1 MTEPG
6 IDIRQLR
13 DLVVRPAL
21 DAIGLGGPAAE
32 ELMIGTI
39 LQESGGGHWLHQLGA
54 GPAIG
59 ICQMEPATHDD
70 LWRNFLRSRPDL
82 ASKVQ
87 RLMVEAQ
94 VGEIGVGGFAA
105 KPDNGAGR
113 AGEMAGNLYYAVAMA
128 RLVYAR
134 APEPLPP
141 AGDLAAQ
148 AVYYKRHYN
157 TADGAATVAQY
168 MANWQRAIG

>member
-1 MTEPG
+1 MTDQG

-13 DLVVRPAL
+13 DLVVRPTL

-59 ICQMEPATHDD
+59 ICQMEPDTHDD
-70 LWRNFLRSRPDL
+70 IWQNFLRFHPSL
-82 ASKVQ
+82 ATKVQ
-87 RLMVEAQ
+87 QLMIHTRIED
-94 VGEIGVGGFAA
+94 E
-105 KPDNGAGR
+105 DWY
-113 AGEMAGNLYYAVAMA
+113 EMAGNLYYAVAMA

-134 APEPLPP
+134 IEEPLPA
-141 AGDLAAQ
+141 AGDIAAQ
-148 AVYYKRHYN
+148 AAYYKRHYN

-168 MANWQRAIG
+168 MANWQRAVG

>member
-1 MTEPG
+1 MTEQG

-39 LQESGGGHWLHQLGA
+39 LQESGGGHWLHQMGA

-70 LWRNFLRSRPDL
+70 LWRNFLRSRSDL
-82 ASKVQ
+82 AAKVQ

-94 VGEIGVGGFAA
+94 VGEIGAS
-105 KPDNGAGR
+105 
-113 AGEMAGNLYYAVAMA
+113 EMAGNLYYAVAMA
-128 RLVYAR
+128 RLVYACV
-134 APEPLPP
+134 PEPLPP

-148 AVYYKRHYN
+148 AAYYKRHYN
-157 TADGAATVAQY
+157 TADGAATVEQY
-168 MANWQRAIG
+168 MANWQRAIT

>member
-1 MTEPG
+1 MTEQG

-21 DAIGLGGPAAE
+21 EAIGLGGPAAE

-39 LQESGGGHWLHQLGA
+39 LQESGGGHWLHQMGA
-54 GPAIG
+54 GSAIG

-70 LWRNFLRSRPDL
+70 LWRNFLRSRSDL
-82 ASKVQ
+82 AAKIQ

-94 VGEIGVGGFAA
+94 VGE
-105 KPDNGAGR
+105 DGAS
-113 AGEMAGNLYYAVAMA
+113 EMAGNLYYAVAMA

-134 APEPLPP
+134 VPEPLPP

-148 AVYYKRHYN
+148 AAYYKRHYN
-157 TADGAATVAQY
+157 TADGAATAAQY
-168 MANWQRAIG
+168 MANWQRAIT

>member
-1 MTEPG
+1 MNDQG

-39 LQESGGGHWLHQLGA
+39 LQESGGGHWLHQLGT

-70 LWRNFLRSRPDL
+70 IWRNFLRSRPDL
-82 ASKVQ
+82 AAKVQ

-94 VGEIGVGGFAA
+94 VGE
-105 KPDNGAGR
+105 DGAS
-113 AGEMAGNLYYAVAMA
+113 EMAGNLYYAVAMA

-141 AGDLAAQ
+141 AADLAAQ
-148 AVYYKRHYN
+148 AAYYKRHYN
-157 TADGAATVAQY
+157 TADGAATVAPY
-168 MANWQRAIG
+168 MANWQRAIA

>member
-1 MTEPG
+1 MTEQG

-21 DAIGLGGPAAE
+21 EAIGLGGPAAE
-32 ELMIGTI
+32 ELMVGTI
-39 LQESGGGHWLHQLGA
+39 LQESGGGHWLHQVGR

-94 VGEIGVGGFAA
+94 VGEIGAS
-105 KPDNGAGR
+105 
-113 AGEMAGNLYYAVAMA
+113 EMAGNLYYAVAMA

-148 AVYYKRHYN
+148 AAYYKRHYN

>member
-1 MTEPG
+1 MTEQG

-39 LQESGGGHWLHQLGA
+39 LQESAGGHWLHQVGR

-94 VGEIGVGGFAA
+94 VGEIGAS
-105 KPDNGAGR
+105 
-113 AGEMAGNLYYAVAMA
+113 EMAGNLYYAVAMA

-148 AVYYKRHYN
+148 AAYYKRHYN

>member
-1 MTEPG
+1 MTDQG

-13 DLVVRPAL
+13 DLVVRPTL

-70 LWRNFLRSRPDL
+70 IWRNFLHSRSDL
-82 ASKVQ
+82 AGKVQ

-94 VGEIGVGGFAA
+94 VGE
-105 KPDNGAGR
+105 DGAS
-113 AGEMAGNLYYAVAMA
+113 EMAGNLYYAVAMA

-134 APEPLPP
+134 TPEPLPP

-148 AVYYKRHYN
+148 AAYYKRHYN

-168 MANWQRAIG
+168 MANWQRAIA